1 MSLSPPRTRVYLI
14 YISVSVSPSPLLAV
28 VVVIYS
34 YITTTPNLVS
44 EDESNLLLCN
54 LSLLVSL
61 HLGWG
66 LAGMIGLLPWHQA
79 DVLARA
85 GGLFL
90 R

>member
-1 MSLSPPRTRVYLI
+1 MSLSPPRPRVHLVYV
-14 YISVSVSPSPLLAV
+14 SVSVSPSPLLAV
-28 VVVIYS
+28 MVDIYS
-34 YITTTPNLVS
+34 YITTTPNFVS

-61 HLGWG
+61 HQGRG
-66 LAGMIGLLPWHQA
+66 LAGVIGLLPWHQA